1 MNESISKKLVWT
13 EKLLTL
19 SNLGDWRN
27 LSNSVIQALNLG
39 RVSAN
44 ICSIYLENIQQTLLN
59 SKKEANSLHKENTAR
74 DTAQNFL
81 DKSHNYKIKIVHKSG
96 MEEVI
101 LIIIKSVT
109 SIELEKE
116 PYS

>member
-1 MNESISKKLVWT
+1 M
-13 EKLLTL
+13 
-19 SNLGDWRN
+19 
-27 LSNSVIQALNLG
+27 
-39 RVSAN
+39 SAN
-44 ICSIYLENIQQTLLN
+44 ICSIHLENIQQTLLN

-96 MEEVI
+96 TEEVI
-101 LIIIKSVT
+101 LSTIKWVT
-109 SIELEKE
+109 SIALEKE